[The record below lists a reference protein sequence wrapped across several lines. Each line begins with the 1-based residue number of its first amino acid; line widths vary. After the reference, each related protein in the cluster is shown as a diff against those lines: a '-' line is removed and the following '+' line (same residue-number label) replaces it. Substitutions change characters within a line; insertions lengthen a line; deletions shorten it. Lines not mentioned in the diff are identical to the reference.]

1 MSNRRQ
7 FFTVASAG
15 VALASLGA
23 PALAAMRPGLDRR
36 RGGSLTLAEFER
48 LQGQDFAVQF
58 ADGGSGSMR
67 LNAVKSRVCAQPIE
81 QFSLVLRG
89 EAARAGQGGYC
100 TLEHAQAGRLEVQ
113 LMRSGSDADGA
124 LYRADFSLLM

>member
-1 MSNRRQ
+1 MRNRRQ
-7 FFTVASAG
+7 FFTIVSTG

-23 PALAAMRPGLDRR
+23 PAWAAMRPGRDRR
-36 RGGSLTLAEFER
+36 VGGSLAMAEFER

-58 ADGGSGSMR
+58 ADGQSGSMR
-67 LNAVKSRVCAQPIE
+67 LNAVKSRASAQPIE

-89 EAARAGQGGYC
+89 QAAWAGQGGYC
-100 TLEHAQAGRLEVQ
+100 TLNHAQAGRLEMH
-113 LMRSGSDADGA
+113 LMRSGSDTVGA